1 MVLVEKWPNQIFW
14 QIDLNGDFV
23 KKTCA
28 EVTTTFASDLSSFT
42 KDANAATPLS
52 DSSVFFVFLEQKNK

>member
-23 KKTCA
+23 KETCEA
-28 EVTTTFASDLSSFT
+28 
-42 KDANAATPLS
+42 
-52 DSSVFFVFLEQKNK
+52 LELII